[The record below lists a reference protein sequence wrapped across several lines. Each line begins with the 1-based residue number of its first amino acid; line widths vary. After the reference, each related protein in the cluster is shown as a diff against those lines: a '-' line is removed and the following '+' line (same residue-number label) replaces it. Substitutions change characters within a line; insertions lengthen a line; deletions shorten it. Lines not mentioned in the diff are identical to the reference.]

1 MINLRYHIVSLT
13 AVFLAIG
20 IGLTLG
26 STFLDRATVENLSGQ
41 LENLEGRLG
50 ERDEQID
57 ELQEQRDRSQALQ
70 DALDEQ
76 GSGLIAGR
84 LDPVPVLVVASEG
97 VDEADVD
104 GAIRSLEVA
113 GAEVQGLWWLSER
126 FLLGSEGDVSDLATA
141 LEEASNDPARLR
153 RVAIAALGDE
163 LRARQRAEP
172 DPVAPLVPDPAAP
185 DGEVLAPGETP
196 GEGTPAAPAAPPTG
210 EDPAAE
216 EPGREETDAR
226 DAPEVADLGEVQ
238 ALLDAG
244 FIVFEQAGSG
254 PEVPAVPD
262 GVRLVVIGGS
272 PVVPDDV
279 VVQPLLARLTGDT
292 DEATTTVVAS
302 ARGDGQ
308 EVSEIVAAV
317 RDDEHL
323 RSVVSTVD
331 DLDHFQGWM
340 ALVLAIEDVDEGI
353 VGHYGLGPGASSL
366 LPPLQ
371 EP

>member
-57 ELQEQRDRSQALQ
+57 ELQRQVDRTESLQ
-70 DALDEQ
+70 ESLDEQ
-76 GSGLIAGR
+76 GPGLLAGR
-84 LDPVPVLVVASEG
+84 LDPVPVLLVASQG

-104 GAIRSLEVA
+104 GVVQSLEIA

-126 FLLGSEGDVSDLATA
+126 FLLGSDADVDDLAVA
-141 LEEASNDPARLR
+141 LEETSTDPARLR
-153 RVAIAALGDE
+153 RVAVATLGDA
-163 LRARQRAEP
+163 LRDRQTE
-172 DPVAPLVPDPAAP
+172 DVDVVDPADDP
-185 DGEVLAPGETP
+185 TGDPL
-196 GEGTPAAPAAPPTG
+196 GEGASAPEPGADAPVDPATAPPT
-210 EDPAAE
+210 DPATSTRVAG
-216 EPGREETDAR
+216 EPVEDG
-226 DAPEVADLGEVQ
+226 ADLGAVQ
-238 ALLDAG
+238 ALLDSG
-244 FIVFEQAGSG
+244 FVVFQQVGSG
-254 PEVPAVPD
+254 PDVPTVPA
-262 GVRLVVIGGS
+262 GVRIVVIGGS
-272 PVVPDDV
+272 PAVPDDV
-279 VVQPLLARLTGDT
+279 VVQPLLARMTADV
-292 DEATTTVVAS
+292 DEPTTTVVAS
-302 ARGDGQ
+302 ALGGGD
-308 EVSEIVAAV
+308 EVSEVVAAI
-317 RDDEHL
+317 RDDERL

-340 ALVLAIEDVDEGI
+340 AIVLAVEDAGEAVI
-353 VGHYGLGPGASSL
+353 GHYGLGEGASSL